1 MRKIAL
7 VTGGSRG
14 IGAAT
19 CQLLAANGYDV
30 AVNCCNDMTAA
41 EKIAD
46 AVHQQGGRSV
56 VVRPW

>member
-19 CQLLAANGYDV
+19 CQLLAAS
-30 AVNCCNDMTAA
+30 AKC
-41 EKIAD
+41 
-46 AVHQQGGRSV
+46 RSV
-56 VVRPW
+56 VSEKQEKLPKVFYGYCLIMPDS